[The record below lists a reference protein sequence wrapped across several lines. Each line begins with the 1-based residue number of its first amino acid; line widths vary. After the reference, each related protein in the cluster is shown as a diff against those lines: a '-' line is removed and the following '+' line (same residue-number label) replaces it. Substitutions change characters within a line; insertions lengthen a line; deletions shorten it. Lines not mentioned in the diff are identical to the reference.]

1 MYYQINAKDERLR
14 NLNKEE
20 YDSFIFDAFT
30 ILALDQLVSGEEINV
45 SDLITTLVDGGKS
58 FDNYNVKVRTIRNI
72 VANNTSSATYLVY
85 QTVTD
90 KKTRERRPFL
100 LIPIV
105 LRKKG
110 TTIKRNGPIVLNP
123 LLVEHFSTIS
133 MTFKL
138 PLTIK
143 DVRQLDTA
151 EVNELLDK
159 LDYRLSFELYLTHF
173 KIQFNELKGAGKP
186 LFQLVRSGAPRSITT
201 TQLQTIE
208 NKAIIQHVLEMNNLY
223 LRTSHLHQPEYLIV
237 DMFVNLALQKKNVL
251 YLSQYD
257 SAQIKDV
264 LSKSGLTSIVHNLVD
279 PFETTPEPIDQGF
292 VATNLQTIQTGL
304 LQYQSQMRHQEE
316 EIPYH
321 SVLRQLIKLSRKPLH
336 AMPLD
341 AVDSIHKK
349 DYDAISRLLD
359 EIEALMKKLGI
370 ENPSTAHWN
379 DLGLREVRN
388 HEKEFQVQISS
399 LLAVIYDIR
408 SILLDLVSEHAF
420 IVPSDV
426 NELANDLD
434 YTSYLTTSKYP
445 SSWFEDGVFAG
456 VESSLQE
463 HADIMVRYNALVHT
477 LTGNYKRESLEEQL
491 PERYQAMKH
500 PSFCP
505 TDEHLDY
512 LITSRQEILSK
523 NQQLKRVWKD
533 ILNSLDEFEVVYRTQ
548 RGPGFIDY
556 VRLNN
561 KLLLDASFDRK
572 WLEVDFQKMEFLQQ
586 QMNLRK
592 PAIDAYIR
600 DYQAI
605 IPYASAKVLTLD
617 SEILAKYKERLSKRF
632 LLSADEK
639 TSTRLVEQ
647 YVTEDYQS
655 LNVKQKEAMVDRFLS
670 LQQLVQPLEDVTNLI
685 QTTVKINVDIHQL
698 HEYQAVVA
706 MIVNNASNYTLQTM
720 DQYRLNK
727 LKIVDAGFQQTL
739 KELDQLLSIQAFEAA
754 DYHDPATTSELVRDL
769 DQFFQ
774 QFYMSVDLFMKLQNQ
789 SGKRPTATTIQG
801 LVGII
806 ERVRAT
812 KAKIDELEPAMKQ
825 YYQSMYD
832 VEKTDFTTIKQLR
845 QEFSLLLG
853 HFSDFE
859 SMKQEYAKDQFLFI
873 KEQIRVLLSD
883 LKAYDKQLTILTGY
897 FSNQEFPTDV
907 VAFIS
912 YLEPFNQLE
921 DLQMWLDLSDNIQSL
936 RGFKQSRIAAQINTG
951 VYSTS
956 LKRSFQ
962 NEYLKVLAT
971 SFNAPVDVAAIKE
984 EYKNYKEASIQQI
997 KQQRYD
1003 VIRKV
1008 RKPRITM
1015 SNLQTLPLLDRK
1027 TYDVI
1032 MVNGVERLPEVL
1044 IGHLRGL
1051 GHQQIYI
1058 EDQFQPMMLGMI
1070 NKPRQGMYP
1079 PLNEVTFHQTQMRA
1093 NLLSTKFDSPGVIHP
1108 VTVTKVHSIPL
1119 AQSVVA
1125 KLKETSG
1132 YVTVVLFRAE
1142 QRNVVLESIRALI
1155 LDEDPMVADTLLA
1168 HLRVAV
1174 DPEYVVTS
1182 QTLYVVWDR
1191 YVEIDKISRYL
1202 PVASEIIIVNED
1214 QTLDDESIERYVQSS
1229 ISYYGEI
1236 EDEVLLWLVS
1246 QLPEEYTYKKAMKPY
1261 DIAVS
1266 KGEDVDLLIHLMVYD
1281 EDQVDI
1287 LDQSLLLHDHAYDAV
1302 PKLFIAL
1309 HELYPTEL
1317 VASIKASIK
1326 GLL

>member
-30 ILALDQLVSGEEINV
+30 ILALDQLVAGEEINV

-90 KKTRERRPFL
+90 KKTRDRRPFL

-105 LRKKG
+105 IRKKG

-173 KIQFNELKGAGKP
+173 KIQFNELRGAGKP
-186 LFQLVRSGAPRSITT
+186 AFQLVRSSGSKPIIT

-208 NKAIIQHVLEMNNLY
+208 NKNIIQHVLEMNNLY
-223 LRTSHLHQPEYLIV
+223 LRTSHMHQPEYLIV

-264 LSKSGLTSIVHNLVD
+264 LSKSGLTSLVHHLVD
-279 PFETTPEPIDQGF
+279 PFEDAPEPVDQGF
-292 VATNLQTIQTGL
+292 VTTNLQNIHTAL

-321 SVLRQLIKLSRKPLH
+321 SVLRQLIKLSQKPLH
-336 AMPLD
+336 PMPLD
-341 AVDSIHKK
+341 AVDTIHKK

-370 ENPSTAHWN
+370 ENPSASHWN

-399 LLAVIYDIR
+399 FLAVLYDIR
-408 SILLDLVSEHAF
+408 SILLDLVSAHAY
-420 IVPSDV
+420 ILPNDI
-426 NELANDLD
+426 NELEKDIE
-434 YTSYLTTSKYP
+434 YTGYLTTSKYP

-477 LTGNYKRESLEEQL
+477 LTGNYKKESLDEPL
-491 PERYQAMKH
+491 PERYQQMKH

-505 TDEHLDY
+505 TDEHFDY

-556 VRLNN
+556 IRLNN

-572 WLEVDFQKMEFLQQ
+572 WLEVDAQKMEFLQQ

-605 IPYASAKVLTLD
+605 IPYASSKVLTLD
-617 SEILAKYKERLSKRF
+617 PAILTKYKERLSKRF

-639 TSTRLVEQ
+639 SSSRLVEQ
-647 YVTEDYQS
+647 YVTDAYQS
-655 LNVKQKEAMVDRFLS
+655 LGVKQKETMIDRFLN
-670 LQQLVQPLEDVTNLI
+670 LQRLVQPLEDVTNLI

-706 MIVNNASNYTLQTM
+706 MIVNNASNYSLQTM

-727 LKIVDAGFQQTL
+727 LKILDASFQQTL
-739 KELDQLLSIQAFEAA
+739 KELDQLLLIQAFETIN
-754 DYHDPATTSELVRDL
+754 YRDPVSTTETIREL

-774 QFYMSVDLFMKLQNQ
+774 QFYSSVDLFMKLQIQ

-806 ERVRAT
+806 ERIRTT

-825 YYQSMYD
+825 YYQLMYA
-832 VEKTDFTTIKQLR
+832 VEKTDFNTLKQLR
-845 QEFSLLLG
+845 QEFSLLLS
-853 HFSDFE
+853 HFSSFE

-873 KEQIRVLLSD
+873 KDQIRVLFSD
-883 LKAYDKQLTILTGY
+883 LKAYDKQLPILLSY

-912 YLEPFNQLE
+912 YLEPFNQLQ

-951 VYSTS
+951 VYSKS

-971 SFNAPVDVAAIKE
+971 KFNAPVDVAAIKE
-984 EYKNYKEASIQQI
+984 EYKNFKEATIQHI

-1032 MVNGVERLPEVL
+1032 IVNGVERLPEVL

-1079 PLNEVTFHQTQMRA
+1079 PLNEVTFHQTQIRA
-1093 NLLSTKFDSPGVIHP
+1093 NLLSTKFDTAGVIHP
-1108 VTVTKVHSIPL
+1108 VTVTKVHSLPL
-1119 AQSVVA
+1119 AQSVVT
-1125 KLKETSG
+1125 KLKQTSG

-1142 QRNVVLESIRALI
+1142 QRNVMLESIRSLI
-1155 LDEDPMVADTLLA
+1155 LEEDPVIADTLLA

-1182 QTLYVVWDR
+1182 DTLYLVWDR
-1191 YVEIDKISRYL
+1191 YVEVDKITRYL
-1202 PVASEIIIVNED
+1202 SLASEIVIVNED
-1214 QTLDDESIERYVQSS
+1214 QTLDDASIERYVQPP
-1229 ISYYGEI
+1229 ISYYDEI

-1246 QLPEEYTYKKAMKPY
+1246 QLPKEYTYKKAMKPY

-1266 KGEDVDLLIHLMVYD
+1266 KGEDVDLLLHLMVYD

-1287 LDQSLLLHDHAYDAV
+1287 LDQALLLHDRSYDTV

-1309 HELYPTEL
+1309 HELYPIES
-1317 VASIKASIK
+1317 VESISASIK